1 LQTIRSFGPD
11 RTAMVVLG
19 LHQQQRRRCWLSGLV
34 AAWSMTRLPASRAAS
49 GPLPANAAPTPP
61 PPGDRLAHNTV
72 LLHLHTPRRWP
83 TPHTNQDATTWL
95 RVTLTNNTGQPLRF
109 ALLDSLQPTLA
120 VAEVAGPVPLQHGRD
135 GLLRGISLTDTL
147 PPGAS
152 HVSRHRV
159 VLRRMPTGVQVRI
172 DDGFGGW
179 WWSKPLPP
187 GHWRLS
193 MVMDH
198 AAATTNT
205 PTVGAPIWSGHI
217 QGPSVPVLL

>member
-1 LQTIRSFGPD
+1 
-11 RTAMVVLG
+11 MVVLG
-19 LHQQQRRRCWLSGLV
+19 LHQQQRRRCWLSGLL
-34 AAWSMTRLPASRAAS
+34 AAWSMARLPEPRAAS
-49 GPLPANAAPTPP
+49 GLLPANAATTPP
-61 PPGDRLAHNTV
+61 PPGDRLPHNTV

-83 TPHTNQDATTWL
+83 TPHTNQDAATWL

-109 ALLDSLQPTLA
+109 ALLDSLQPSLA
-120 VAEVAGPVPLQHGRD
+120 ATDGDGPVPLHYGRD
-135 GLLRGISLTDTL
+135 GLRRAVTLTDPL

-159 VLRRMPTGVQVRI
+159 VLRRLSAGVQVRI

-198 AAATTNT
+198 AATSNT
-205 PTVGAPIWSGHI
+205 PTVGAPIWSGHVE
-217 QGPSVPVLL
+217 GPSVPVLL